1 MYDTVLLAVAA
12 APGALLWRPL
22 LILGVIA
29 ALMALIV
36 VAQMTSPERRQ
47 TEDGEEGPDND
58 PAPRDPAPRDPE
70 H

>member
-1 MYDTVLLAVAA
+1 MYDTVLQTVAVAA
-12 APGALLWRPL
+12 GGQLWRPI

-36 VAQMTSPERRQ
+36 IAQMTNPERRNG
-47 TEDGEEGPDND
+47 EDGGDPEAD
-58 PAPRDPAPRDPE
+58 PAPRDTP